1 MRNKRKNIRKKEGL
15 KTLNVFPYTLEINVS
30 SPTFPERSLKREN
43 MFEK

>member
-15 KTLNVFPYTLEINVS
+15 KTLNVFPYKLEIKVS